1 LQNEIK
7 LTNVSLSQK
16 IGLKEKNIFL
26 VNINYTEMK
35 LLNLFVLVNEITTKT
50 FSKKK
55 YKA

>member
-50 FSKKK
+50 FWKKK